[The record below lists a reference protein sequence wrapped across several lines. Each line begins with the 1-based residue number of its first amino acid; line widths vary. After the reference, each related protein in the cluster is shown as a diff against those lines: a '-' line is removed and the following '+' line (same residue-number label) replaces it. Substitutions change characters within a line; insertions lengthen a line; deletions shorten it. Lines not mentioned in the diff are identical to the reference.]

1 MERRSVEVA
10 DALGQ
15 STAFLWSTRVY
26 VHQIPGRD
34 INHLMTLRD
43 DNTE

>member
-1 MERRSVEVA
+1 MERKVVEVA

-34 INHLMTLRD
+34 DYHLMTLKD
-43 DNTE
+43 DNAK